1 MRYDTEFS
9 VSIVNVRGV
18 SYKGHI
24 SSEVSSIS
32 KTDDNVGK
40 LKQIRSSDNE
50 ERLHNSFVC

>member
-1 MRYDTEFS
+1 MLGVFQIK
-9 VSIVNVRGV
+9 SILVQK
-18 SYKGHI
+18 YQGHC
-24 SSEVSSIS
+24 